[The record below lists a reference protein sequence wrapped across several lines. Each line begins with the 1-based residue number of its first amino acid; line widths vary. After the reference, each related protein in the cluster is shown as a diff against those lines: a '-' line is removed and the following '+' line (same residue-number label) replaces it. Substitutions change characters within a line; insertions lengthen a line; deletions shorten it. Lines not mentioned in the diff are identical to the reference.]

1 MRLVGTIAEDLGLL
15 QYAERLGT
23 ESGGLGRSMRRYR
36 TGAELRATVE
46 QARLPG
52 HDTAGRGRWSAPGWG
67 ASLAGRVG
75 R

>member
-15 QYAERLGT
+15 QYAEKLGGRLGGRVRRRKVGARMDPGV
-23 ESGGLGRSMRRYR
+23 ERAGLP
-36 TGAELRATVE
+36 E
-46 QARLPG
+46 

-67 ASLAGRVG
+67 ASLPGRVG